1 MSEVL
6 SDEILSADPEG
17 IDAAL
22 EELRREAK
30 LRQTVPWFLSALV
43 HGLVLGAG
51 FFITFIVIRSENEV
65 KPIAV
70 RSNFEDLTLAPVRL
84 PTQVT
89 KVVQP
94 TAESS
99 PLSSTLALASTSL
112 APVAA
117 LPELIE
123 QVSDGSAI
131 ASPVFVPNANAEQ
144 SATFL
149 GLSGSDARRVV
160 YCIDASGSMI
170 RGLPMVLEHLS
181 HSISRLQSSQRFS
194 VVFFQDNDA
203 LPMPHFSAM
212 PPATDAHK
220 RETMRWMH
228 EHIIPRGRSNPL
240 RALELAL
247 SVDPDVIF
255 LLSENITGAG
265 PFEIEA
271 QSLLSSLE
279 TMNPLRT
286 DGTRTTAIKC
296 IQFLEED
303 ALDVLRT
310 IADSHGGPNGYTFI
324 ERDEAGQL
332 MSRHDGMGSQNP

>member
-6 SDEILSADPEG
+6 SDETPSAGSEE

-22 EELRREAK
+22 DELRREAK
-30 LRQTVPWFLSALV
+30 LRQTVPWFLSTLV

-84 PTQVT
+84 PMQVT
-89 KVVQP
+89 EVVQP
-94 TAESS
+94 TANSLLSS
-99 PLSSTLALASTSL
+99 PTSPSL
-112 APVAA
+112 APVAGF
-117 LPELIE
+117 PELIE
-123 QVSDGSAI
+123 EVSDGSAI
-131 ASPVFVPNANAEQ
+131 ASPIFVPNANAEQ
-144 SATFL
+144 SASFL
-149 GLSGSDARRVV
+149 GVSGSDARRVV

-279 TMNPLRT
+279 AMNPLRT

-310 IADSHGGPNGYTFI
+310 IAESHGGPDGYTFI
-324 ERDEAGQL
+324 ERDEAGRL

>member
-6 SDEILSADPEG
+6 SDETPSAGPEE

-22 EELRREAK
+22 DELRREAK
-30 LRQTVPWFLSALV
+30 LRQTVPWFLSPLV

-84 PTQVT
+84 PMQVT
-89 KVVQP
+89 EVVQP
-94 TAESS
+94 TAKSLLSS
-99 PLSSTLALASTSL
+99 PTSPSL
-112 APVAA
+112 APVAV

-123 QVSDGSAI
+123 EVSDGFAI
-131 ASPVFVPNANAEQ
+131 ASPIFVPNANAKQ
-144 SATFL
+144 SASFL
-149 GLSGSDARRVV
+149 GVSGSDARRVV

-228 EHIIPRGRSNPL
+228 EPSCN
-240 RALELAL
+240 
-247 SVDPDVIF
+247 
-255 LLSENITGAG
+255 
-265 PFEIEA
+265 
-271 QSLLSSLE
+271 
-279 TMNPLRT
+279 
-286 DGTRTTAIKC
+286 TA
-296 IQFLEED
+296 
-303 ALDVLRT
+303 
-310 IADSHGGPNGYTFI
+310 P
-324 ERDEAGQL
+324 
-332 MSRHDGMGSQNP
+332 